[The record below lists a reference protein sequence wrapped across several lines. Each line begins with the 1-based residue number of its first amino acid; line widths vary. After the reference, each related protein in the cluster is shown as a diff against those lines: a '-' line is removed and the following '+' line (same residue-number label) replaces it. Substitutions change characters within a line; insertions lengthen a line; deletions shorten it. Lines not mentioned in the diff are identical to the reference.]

1 MTLYD
6 YLEIARACLY
16 AVGVLLY
23 LYMCIEASN
32 LGDRALAGVLGTLS
46 LLYGSLL
53 MSVATLIMGMGQI
66 ESRALITPTVFL
78 NVIALGVMTYKRVW
92 PLRRK

>member
-1 MTLYD
+1 MLTIYD
-6 YLEIARACLY
+6 YLEIVRASLY

-32 LGDRALAGVLGTLS
+32 LGDRALAGVMGTLS

-53 MSVATLIMGMGQI
+53 MSVATHIMGMGQI
-66 ESRALITPTVFL
+66 EIRALITPTVAL
-78 NVIALGVMTYKRVW
+78 NVVALAALVYRR
-92 PLRRK
+92 LRTR